1 MATAPEFFQRR
12 RKARREAGMMI
23 DNDDDTERNPAF
35 GRRLNRAR

>member
-12 RKARREAGMMI
+12 RKARLKEGMMI
-23 DNDDDTERNPAF
+23 DDDDAERNPAF